1 MTRRAFVMALALLTG
16 TASHAADMLEV
27 RPGGVVRWPGDG
39 SVTACQMAGERFE
52 PVDGDCW
59 FAIDLLTPEG
69 GLDLGRVRDGVFES
83 TTVHVGSYPYP
94 VQKLE
99 VAPRHVDLSEA
110 DAERSRLE
118 SERVATLWSLRT
130 PRRFTLPLAP
140 PLDPMPAARS
150 FGNRRVFNGQPR
162 GEHTGI
168 DLSAATGTPVHAVAD
183 GTVVLAADH
192 FFPGRAV
199 YVDHG
204 DGLVSMYFHLDT
216 IAVAD
221 GDEVAR
227 GELLG
232 TVGAT
237 GRVTGAHLHFG
248 LRWRGARIDP
258 GPMLGDPD
266 VVPRV
271 SPN

>member
-1 MTRRAFVMALALLTG
+1 MIVLLACATMS
-16 TASHAADMLEV
+16 AVDVAEV
-27 RPGGVVRWPGDG
+27 RPGDVVRWPGDA
-39 SVTACQMAGERFE
+39 SVTACQMAGERFQ

-59 FAIDLLTPEG
+59 YAVDLLTPEG
-69 GLDLGRVRDGVFES
+69 ALEVGRVRDGVFES
-83 TTVHVGSYPYP
+83 SAVEVGPYPYP
-94 VQKLE
+94 VQKLN

-110 DAERSRLE
+110 DAERSRRE
-118 SERVATLWSLRT
+118 SEQVAALWSLRT
-130 PRRFTLPLAP
+130 ARRFRLPLAP

-150 FGNRRVFNGQPR
+150 FGSRRVFNDQPR

-168 DLSAATGTPVHAVAD
+168 DLSAVTGTPVHAVAD

-199 YVDHG
+199 WVDHG
-204 DGLVSMYFHLDT
+204 DGLVSMYFHLDS
-216 IAVAD
+216 IEVAD
-221 GDEVAR
+221 GDEVDRGAR
-227 GELLG
+227 LG

-258 GPMLGDPD
+258 LPLFADPD
-266 VVPRV
+266 RLPQV
-271 SPN
+271 SSD